1 MTNGLLYFSTFAML
15 FFSTVMVVFMV
26 IVSQKIS
33 YYKKRDETYMQRFEA
48 IEALLRTE
56 FKSVLETIKK
66 L

>member
-1 MTNGLLYFSTFAML
+1 MTYGFLLFGTFAMV
-15 FFSTVMVVFMV
+15 FFSVVMIIFVVSV
-26 IVSQKIS
+26 NENIK